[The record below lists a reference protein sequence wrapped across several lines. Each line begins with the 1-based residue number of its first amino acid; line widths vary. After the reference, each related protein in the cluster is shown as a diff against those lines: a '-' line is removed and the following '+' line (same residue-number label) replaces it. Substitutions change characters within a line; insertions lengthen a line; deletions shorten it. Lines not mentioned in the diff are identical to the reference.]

1 MYVNVDLK
9 YVVDVLSSYMNL
21 KDEDFIAYYLCRRG
35 YNPFEVLVAIVL
47 SQNTRDELAMKA
59 FNNLRSVLGVLN
71 PQVILSQ
78 SPEVIEDAVRV
89 AGMYRR
95 RTLVIKELA
104 RVLINLDS
112 LDKLLTMS
120 VEEVRDLLLSVDG
133 IGYKT
138 VDVFLLMCRG
148 EPVFPVD
155 THIRRV
161 LKRLGIIEEGDD
173 YLEIQGKV
181 HKLLPPNY
189 YLKAHL
195 ILIAH
200 GRTYCKAKKP
210 LCNECPI
217 NDLCPKNI

>member
-1 MYVNVDLK
+1 MLDLK
-9 YVVDVLSSYMNL
+9 YIVDTLSNYMNL

-59 FNNLRSVLGVLN
+59 FNNLRSVCGVLT
-71 PQVILSQ
+71 PQVILNKP
-78 SPEVIEDAVRV
+78 PEVVKDAVRV

-95 RTLVIKELA
+95 RTLIIKELA
-104 RVLINLDS
+104 RVLSSLDS
-112 LDKLLTMS
+112 IDRLLTMPT
-120 VEEVRDLLLSVDG
+120 EEVRDLLLSIEG

-148 EPVFPVD
+148 EPVFPID

-161 LKRLGIIEEGDD
+161 LSRLGIIERGDD
-173 YLEIQGKV
+173 YLRIQEKV

-189 YLKAHL
+189 YLKTHL
-195 ILIAH
+195 TLIAH
-200 GRTYCKAKKP
+200 GRTYCRARKP
-210 LCNECPI
+210 LCSVCPI
-217 NDLCPKNI
+217 NNLCPKKI

>member
-1 MYVNVDLK
+1 MLDLK
-9 YVVDVLSSYMNL
+9 YIVDILSNYMDL

-78 SPEVIEDAVRV
+78 SPEVIVDAVRV

-95 RTLVIKELA
+95 RTSIIKELA
-104 RVLINLDS
+104 RVLSRLDS
-112 LDKLLTMS
+112 LDKLLTMPT
-120 VEEVRDLLLSVDG
+120 EEVRKLLLGIDG

-148 EPVFPVD
+148 ESVFPID

-161 LKRLGIIEEGDD
+161 LIRLGIIKKNYS
-173 YLEIQGKV
+173 YLKIQEVV

-195 ILIAH
+195 TLIAH

-210 LCNECPI
+210 LCSECPI
-217 NDLCPKNI
+217 NSLCPKNI

>member
-1 MYVNVDLK
+1 
-9 YVVDVLSSYMNL
+9 
-21 KDEDFIAYYLCRRG
+21 
-35 YNPFEVLVAIVL
+35 
-47 SQNTRDELAMKA
+47 MKA

-173 YLEIQGKV
+173 YLEIQGRYI
-181 HKLLPPNY
+181 NY
-189 YLKAHL
+189 YHL
-195 ILIAH
+195 ITTLKHI
-200 GRTYCKAKKP
+200 
-210 LCNECPI
+210 
-217 NDLCPKNI
+217 